1 MGDLKIF
8 TNEEFGEIRT
18 SVVNSEPMF
27 CLSDICKSLGL
38 SQPSKVKERLNE
50 KGVRTIPTLTSG
62 GEQNLLYINE
72 PNLYKVIFQSRKES
86 AERFTDWVTSDV
98 LPSIRKNGGYIS
110 GQETLSDDELLSKA
124 LLVAH
129 NKIAERDKIIEQKQ
143 ARIEQMKPKAIFAD
157 AVATSRTSILI
168 GDLAKL
174 ICQNGYQIG
183 QKRLFEWLRN
193 NGYLCKSGSSRNMPM
208 QRYVEQG
215 LFEVKESNVQNPDGS
230 VRITLTTK
238 ITGKGQ
244 LYFVNKFL
252 GRENVE

>member
-1 MGDLKIF
+1 MNELQVF
-8 TNEEFGEIRT
+8 NNEEFGEVRT
-18 SVVNSEPMF
+18 VVRDNEPLF
-27 CLSDICKSLGL
+27 CLADICKALEIKNATDV
-38 SQPSKVKERLNE
+38 SKRLDSDELTRLNL
-50 KGVRTIPTLTSG
+50 GGQSG
-62 GEQNLLYINE
+62 ETNFVSESGLYA
-72 PNLYKVIFQSRKES
+72 VILRSDKPKAKEFRK
-86 AERFTDWVTSDV
+86 WVTSEV
-98 LPSIRKNGGYIS
+98 LPSIRKNGGYIA